1 MSIQIK
7 LKNSVVQDSTPS
19 ASDLPEVGEL
29 AVNGNINSI
38 GGFMRASDNSIVKIF
53 GPGSVTTPTA
63 TTTVSG
69 ISELA
74 TNSETTTGTATNRVV
89 TPAGLNAV
97 TVAERTTSNT
107 NYVAKAGSTLTGVLT
122 MPNGSNSAPAINF
135 GDSDSGIFGGTNT
148 VSLAAG
154 GTTRLTA
161 DTGVSVVGTLAV
173 QGALT
178 TTQNLTIAEKVIHS
192 GDTDTFVSFPAANTV
207 SVETGGNEALRVNS
221 SGHLLV
227 GSSTSVDVG
236 SSAAAMFQI
245 EHSGSN
251 LSAALYSTINATG
264 PAGVLA
270 LGHARGSA
278 SGILLDDD
286 VMGQV
291 RFAGGDG
298 VDLETVGAQ
307 ISAEVDGTPG
317 ANDMPGRLVFSTT
330 ADGAASPTT
339 RLTIDSAGLVKIP
352 DNGKFVA
359 GDSSDLQ
366 IFHDGSNSIVF
377 ENGTGTLKLA
387 TAGASVDI
395 VKGSDSS
402 ETMAKFIINGAC
414 ELYHDNSKKL
424 ETTSAGVAVTGSVSP
439 TGNINLVDSSSGSV
453 GRVRFGAGADLQI
466 YHDGSN
472 SIIQDSGTGELR
484 LDSNTLRIRN
494 AAGTETSA
502 VFVEDGACEFRFDN
516 SKKFETHTNGVTVTG
531 RILVSGNSGVGLIHG
546 DSVKAVFGDSDDL
559 QIYHNGTHSFIQ
571 DTGTGNLEISSS
583 KVAINNAANNANMA
597 TFTDGGA
604 VELYHNGNKKIET
617 TSAGVTVTGQV
628 GADGL
633 NVSGSAFF
641 HGNVDLHDN
650 DILRIGTG
658 DDLQIYHDGSNSYI
672 ANTTGTVQLTSTGIT
687 TLKGTSVTFENVAGN
702 ENILRAFQDGAVELY
717 YDGSKKFETTS
728 WGAQV
733 TGALKTSG
741 GGISIITDS
750 QKFTAGAGDD
760 LQIYHNGSHS
770 VIQNDTGTL
779 FSLADS
785 VIFKNNANSETIARF
800 IADGN
805 VELYHN
811 NVKRFETTSTGVQAV
826 RYSFDSDNYIT
837 CNTSANTMEF
847 VTNSTDI
854 GEFSPSGLM
863 LRDNMELRLG
873 TGNDL
878 RLYHDGNDSVIK
890 DAGTGRLS
898 IQTSHL
904 QVANA
909 ANSETILNAFENG
922 AVELY
927 HDNSKKFETTS
938 TGATVTGTL
947 KVDTIQNTSAAHS
960 STTQQIAEGRAKAW
974 VQWNSD
980 GTLSIYDSFN
990 ISSVSDDG
998 VGQFTVNIDTNMANA
1013 NYVVVGS
1020 SQGEGSPNGSH
1031 NLIQIHSKHPNDA
1044 DDPTAGSFQC
1054 CVVHPPNN
1062 VKQDCDRIMIVV
1074 FGDQ

>member
-1 MSIQIK
+1 MTIQIK

-19 ASDLPEVGEL
+19 TSDLPAVGEIEL
-29 AVNGNINSI
+29 NANINSI

-53 GPGSVTTPTA
+53 GPGSLSTPTA

-74 TNSETTTGTATNRVV
+74 TNSEPTTGTATNRVV

-286 VMGQV
+286 VMGQI

-330 ADGAASPTT
+330 ADGAATPAT
-339 RLTIDSAGLVKIP
+339 RLTIDSAGLVKLP

-359 GDSSDLQ
+359 GAGNDLQ
-366 IFHDGSNSIVF
+366 IYHDGSNSYIKDAGTGDLNIAGSIVRLQSSGGETLARGV
-377 ENGTGTLKLA
+377 ENGA
-387 TAGASVDI
+387 V
-395 VKGSDSS
+395 
-402 ETMAKFIINGAC
+402 
-414 ELYHDNSKKL
+414 ELYYDNSKKL

>member
-339 RLTIDSAGLVKIP
+339 RLTIDSAGLVKLP

-359 GDSSDLQ
+359 GAGNDLQ
-366 IFHDGSNSIVF
+366 IYHDGSNSYIKDAGTGDLNIAGSIVRLQSSGGETLARGV
-377 ENGTGTLKLA
+377 ENGA
-387 TAGASVDI
+387 V
-395 VKGSDSS
+395 
-402 ETMAKFIINGAC
+402 
-414 ELYHDNSKKL
+414 ELYYDNSKKL

>member
-38 GGFMRASDNSIVKIF
+38 GGFMRASDNSIVKRF
-53 GPGSVTTPTA
+53 GPGSVTTHNA

-286 VMGQV
+286 VMGQI

-330 ADGAASPTT
+330 ADGAATPAT
-339 RLTIDSAGLVKIP
+339 RLTIDSAGLVKLP

-359 GDSSDLQ
+359 GAGNDLQ
-366 IFHDGSNSIVF
+366 IYHDGSNSYIKDAGTGDLNIAGSIVRLQSSGGETLARGV
-377 ENGTGTLKLA
+377 ENGA
-387 TAGASVDI
+387 V
-395 VKGSDSS
+395 
-402 ETMAKFIINGAC
+402 
-414 ELYHDNSKKL
+414 ELYYDNSKKL

-826 RYSFDSDNYIT
+826 MYSFDSDNYIT

-878 RLYHDGNDSVIK
+878 RLYHDGSHSYIK
-890 DAGTGRLS
+890 NVTNYTYYLS
-898 IQTSHL
+898 TQHHFK
-904 QVANA
+904 NA
-909 ANSETILNAFENG
+909 ADNEIQAKFQENG

-927 HDNSKKFETTS
+927 YDNSKKFETTS

>member
-19 ASDLPEVGEL
+19 TSDLPVVGEL
-29 AVNGNINSI
+29 ALNANINSI
-38 GGFMRASDNSIVKIF
+38 GGFMRASDNTIVKIF

-330 ADGAASPTT
+330 ADGAATPAT
-339 RLTIDSAGLVKIP
+339 RLTIDSAGLVKLP

-359 GDSSDLQ
+359 GAGNDLQ
-366 IFHDGSNSIVF
+366 IYHDGSNSYIKDAGTGDLNIAGSIVRLQSSGGETLARGV
-377 ENGTGTLKLA
+377 ENGA
-387 TAGASVDI
+387 V
-395 VKGSDSS
+395 
-402 ETMAKFIINGAC
+402 
-414 ELYHDNSKKL
+414 ELYYDNSKKL

>member
-1 MSIQIK
+1 
-7 LKNSVVQDSTPS
+7 
-19 ASDLPEVGEL
+19 
-29 AVNGNINSI
+29 
-38 GGFMRASDNSIVKIF
+38 
-53 GPGSVTTPTA
+53 
-63 TTTVSG
+63 
-69 ISELA
+69 
-74 TNSETTTGTATNRVV
+74 
-89 TPAGLNAV
+89 
-97 TVAERTTSNT
+97 
-107 NYVAKAGSTLTGVLT
+107 
-122 MPNGSNSAPAINF
+122 
-135 GDSDSGIFGGTNT
+135 
-148 VSLAAG
+148 
-154 GTTRLTA
+154 
-161 DTGVSVVGTLAV
+161 
-173 QGALT
+173 
-178 TTQNLTIAEKVIHS
+178 
-192 GDTDTFVSFPAANTV
+192 
-207 SVETGGNEALRVNS
+207 
-221 SGHLLV
+221 
-227 GSSTSVDVG
+227 
-236 SSAAAMFQI
+236 
-245 EHSGSN
+245 
-251 LSAALYSTINATG
+251 
-264 PAGVLA
+264 
-270 LGHARGSA
+270 
-278 SGILLDDD
+278 
-286 VMGQV
+286 
-291 RFAGGDG
+291 
-298 VDLETVGAQ
+298 
-307 ISAEVDGTPG
+307 
-317 ANDMPGRLVFSTT
+317 
-330 ADGAASPTT
+330 
-339 RLTIDSAGLVKIP
+339 
-352 DNGKFVA
+352 
-359 GDSSDLQ
+359 
-366 IFHDGSNSIVF
+366 
-377 ENGTGTLKLA
+377 
-387 TAGASVDI
+387 
-395 VKGSDSS
+395 
-402 ETMAKFIINGAC
+402 
-414 ELYHDNSKKL
+414 
-424 ETTSAGVAVTGSVSP
+424 
-439 TGNINLVDSSSGSV
+439 
-453 GRVRFGAGADLQI
+453 
-466 YHDGSN
+466 
-472 SIIQDSGTGELR
+472 
-484 LDSNTLRIRN
+484 
-494 AAGTETSA
+494 
-502 VFVEDGACEFRFDN
+502 
-516 SKKFETHTNGVTVTG
+516 
-531 RILVSGNSGVGLIHG
+531 
-546 DSVKAVFGDSDDL
+546 
-559 QIYHNGTHSFIQ
+559 
-571 DTGTGNLEISSS
+571 
-583 KVAINNAANNANMA
+583 MA

-878 RLYHDGNDSVIK
+878 RLYHDGSHSYIK
-890 DAGTGRLS
+890 NVTNYTYYLS
-898 IQTSHL
+898 TQHHFK
-904 QVANA
+904 NA
-909 ANSETILNAFENG
+909 ADNEIQAKFQENG

-927 HDNSKKFETTS
+927 YDNSKKFETTS

-974 VQWNSD
+974 VQWISD

-1074 FGDQ
+1074 FGYQ